1 VVGLISASLVLI
13 TVASIT
19 LGFGWLGA
27 NSALVWLSILCS
39 ASTAIALSVA
49 YSKSRQMAD
58 NARRARTPRRAARA
72 RGAGVAAGGFATQA
86 MARPNTRSRD
96 RVSPNDG
103 EVVAVPERRKFHRPD
118 CRYARVKGATRMAK
132 STARRRNFDAC
143 GICKP

>member
-1 VVGLISASLVLI
+1 MVGLISASLVLI
-13 TVASIT
+13 TVASVA

-27 NSALVWLSILCS
+27 
-39 ASTAIALSVA
+39 
-49 YSKSRQMAD
+49 MAD

-72 RGAGVAAGGFATQA
+72 RGAGAAAGGFATQA

-103 EVVAVPERRKFHRPD
+103 EVVAVPDRRKFHRPD